1 MSQFIETIS
10 IADGVVQNLGYHQNR
25 LEKTFAVFFSSP
37 PFKLAE
43 CIKDI
48 PSKGKH
54 KCRVVYSETEIHVDI
69 SPYPTRQISSLKLVY
84 DNDIAYPYKYQD
96 RSALDQLYAQRQHCD
111 DIIIV
116 KDGLCTDSYFAN
128 LAFFDGAQWLTP
140 KHPLLPGTKRQ
151 KLLDHGLIKSADIT
165 IKALDSYS
173 KVSLINAMLDLGEV
187 EVLVDNISL

>member
-1 MSQFIETIS
+1 MSQFIETIC

-25 LEKTFAVFFSSP
+25 LEKTFACFFSSP

-43 CIKDI
+43 YIKGT
-48 PSKGKH
+48 PSKGKQ

-69 SPYPTRQISSLKLVY
+69 SPYPTRQISSLKLVC
-84 DNDIAYPYKYQD
+84 DHDIAYPYKYQD
-96 RSALDQLYAQRQHCD
+96 RSALDQLFSQRQHCD

-128 LAFFDGAQWLTP
+128 LAFFDGVQWITP
-140 KHPLLPGTKRQ
+140 KNPLLPGTKRQ
-151 KLLDHGLIKSADIT
+151 KLLDHGLIKSGDIAV
-165 IKALDSYS
+165 KALDSYS